1 MNDKELF
8 NEILKNKEDYLIF
21 INDDIIHADNMIEKT
36 SYIFSNEKELIYL
49 LFSYLGFD
57 VINNCDYRL
66 GE

>member
-8 NEILKNKEDYLIF
+8 NEILENKEDYLIF

-49 LFSYLGFD
+49 LFYQLGFD
-57 VINNCDYRL
+57 VINNCDYSL
-66 GE
+66 GV

>member
-8 NEILKNKEDYLIF
+8 NEILENKEDYLIF
-21 INDDIIHADNMIEKT
+21 INDDIIHADNRIDKT
-36 SYIFSNEKELIYL
+36 IYTFSNERELIYF